1 MMKNRPIAIQILF
14 TFIVFILFLLAGISI
29 WLPIELK
36 IFFTNEAFET
46 IKLSQKLF
54 ISRFEGQYYKDFIQ
68 PDLMLDFDD
77 DNLRKVNHIIV
88 RGDKTYLIKYP
99 DPDVLKKMIEE
110 GRNQK
115 EESKSYN
122 LKTDN
127 NNMFYVISK
136 TKIYEIDSLIISYLT
151 ENYTES
157 LSKTL
162 FSKIIIISIFSVV
175 FAWIPALILA
185 KRISKPIE
193 ILEKNVQLISKD
205 IKQEVLK
212 LDRKDEIGRLS
223 NAIEELRLE
232 LIRKDEAEKNFIQNV
247 SHEMKTPIMVIESYT
262 EALKDEI
269 YPKGDLKGSIDTILD
284 ESRLLKDKV
293 SNLLMYN
300 RLEFL
305 KGHNLFKENLRLD
318 KLIEENITRFK
329 AERSD
334 IEVKL
339 NLEEVEF
346 EANKESILSL
356 IENLLDNQFRYA
368 KSLIEIECLIS
379 ENEVI
384 LSFFNDGPEIEGDI
398 SKIFERFKKGP
409 DGRFGLGLAVVKSVC
424 ENEGFTIEIENK
436 DGVKFVFKKNY
447 RRHI

>member
-1 MMKNRPIAIQILF
+1 
-14 TFIVFILFLLAGISI
+14 
-29 WLPIELK
+29 
-36 IFFTNEAFET
+36 
-46 IKLSQKLF
+46 
-54 ISRFEGQYYKDFIQ
+54 
-68 PDLMLDFDD
+68 
-77 DNLRKVNHIIV
+77 
-88 RGDKTYLIKYP
+88 
-99 DPDVLKKMIEE
+99 
-110 GRNQK
+110 
-115 EESKSYN
+115 
-122 LKTDN
+122 
-127 NNMFYVISK
+127 
-136 TKIYEIDSLIISYLT
+136 
-151 ENYTES
+151 
-157 LSKTL
+157 
-162 FSKIIIISIFSVV
+162 
-175 FAWIPALILA
+175 
-185 KRISKPIE
+185 
-193 ILEKNVQLISKD
+193 
-205 IKQEVLK
+205 
-212 LDRKDEIGRLS
+212 
-223 NAIEELRLE
+223 
-232 LIRKDEAEKNFIQNV
+232 
-247 SHEMKTPIMVIESYT
+247 MKTPIMVIESYT